1 MESGIDCGLYR
12 ESTESEE
19 MKGYNTVLQAQL
31 DLLERIVML
40 NQPLFDILIKAASIG
55 LQDYYIGAGCV
66 AQSVWNYQ
74 MGLELTSG
82 ISDIDFVY
90 FDNYDLS
97 IEAES
102 LTIAKVESLVNPC
115 LIKLDIKNQARVH
128 LWYKNHFGYDIKPY
142 ESLEDAINT
151 WPTTATSIGIRLE
164 DNKLKVYA
172 PFGLNDLFGMIVR
185 ANKAQITEEIYARKV
200 EKWSAKWPALTVIP
214 W

>member
-1 MESGIDCGLYR
+1 
-12 ESTESEE
+12 
-19 MKGYNTVLQAQL
+19 MKGFNSDLQTQL
-31 DLLERIVML
+31 ELLEQVVVL
-40 NQPLFDILIKAASIG
+40 NQPLFDIISKSASIG

-90 FDNYDLS
+90 FDSSDLS
-97 IEAES
+97 VEAENS
-102 LTIAKVESLVNPC
+102 TIVKVESVLNPC
-115 LIKLDIKNQARVH
+115 SIKLDIKNQARVH

-142 ESLEDAINT
+142 ESLENAINT

-164 DNKLKVYA
+164 YNKLKVYA
-172 PFGLNDLFGMIVR
+172 PFGLNDLFGMILR
-185 ANKAQITEEIYARKV
+185 PNKAQITDEIYVRKV
-200 EKWSAKWPALTVIP
+200 QKWSAKWPALTVIP